1 MRYSSIVGIVELVF
15 IDSLAISF
23 VGGDSIV
30 RSSVETLSKN
40 IVWGFVTM
48 FEWRNN
54 NIRGFCTKSV
64 YCTTWIR
71 FVPGKS
77 F

>member
-30 RSSVETLSKN
+30 RSSVLY
-40 IVWGFVTM
+40 
-48 FEWRNN
+48 RL
-54 NIRGFCTKSV
+54 GFCDYV
-64 YCTTWIR
+64 
-71 FVPGKS
+71 
-77 F
+77 